1 MPTSFEILCDY
12 IREQIDTKRL
22 NTIRDVK
29 TALGLNATI
38 DLNNLSKTVLTN
50 GISKVKDDE
59 TITLTY
65 AGILIEI
72 VMFYVKNQ
80 KNYEKQLS
88 ALTKYI
94 ERLKNKKF
102 TLAETIKIL
111 KKLGLEQ
118 SDFYKTVTNKDT
130 YKNICES
137 AKGLLQKVD
146 MEKITDYGI
155 DSKDKANITSAIEKV
170 GSETEVT
177 DTDLEVTDTDLEVKD
192 LEELLQILE
201 NIKATCK
208 DETIG
213 DPETLLSELN
223 LLLPETPIESLKNEI
238 EYLRLVIK
246 NDYSVSEQQ
255 KQEVL
260 QKCSETTKQKLNK
273 AENRIINRLNDFKI
287 LGLNES
293 PKPTGPQN
301 RMAVNPAK
309 IKAAQRKNLAL
320 MQKINT
326 AYHEALEKVGND
338 KSKID
343 EITTSILDKL
353 KGTLNG
359 SEELSYYQGEYNPEY
374 RGSNLIEINDCYYYQ
389 KPVQDIITLY
399 TQSMNNDKTVN
410 RNHVAKYLM
419 SKNIRPPVVFT
430 NEGYGGDGG
439 YIDNAKSLL
448 FNAYKPLPCTVIPV
462 RFSIN
467 SDDSYN
473 PTAIAKAMPKIEALA
488 DDLNDVLQSSETDKL
503 KQLKEAYNKHTSQ
516 KKLTFRDGYTYYAD
530 KSVSFKTKNIYESTA
545 NEVLNNYAT
554 WHYNA
559 TEDQKLMITS
569 FIISSIVPRVA
580 FDDNSKEH
588 NDFVN
593 DVKHYLYNPIPRD
606 QKKTCGTKF
615 HALILLAKDVQ
626 QKLKYFKYI
635 TSPNNL
641 PAKVDSCSQNHRKS
655 TPEQLKCAEIA
666 REKLASWATK
676 QNSDAIDA
684 YLTLANTLL
693 DNHLPAD
700 GSSKSILSNL
710 DEYSTKLASINTWV
724 TEQNKIIEKLE
735 KAMDNPKEALNY
747 VGSIPLSW
755 KNGKIPTIGSQR
767 KPQPG
772 QNKAPTQ
779 PQPTPQPT
787 PTPTNVQTPTNQ
799 NPQVQQ
805 YQSGQQ
811 TVVQQP
817 ANPII
822 QQPPQQMQY
831 QQQTVQPQANAQ
843 QPVLKTPTQPMQG
856 PPIQYL
862 QTPSQAQ
869 QNFQQY
875 YPGQQMYP
883 PYQQNYYPQAQQFY
897 SNPQQMAYQPPIQYP
912 PKSAVKQNPHQ
923 QGQGAKPTKPSHQL
937 HDSKIIQ
944 MKKKTVKE
952 AKENMQKNLTELSQQ
967 INATWTNVRK
977 LEERIN
983 TLAQTKGFDDQHQN
997 YLSKLGPYLKEK
1009 LRQLDTTY
1017 NEAKKYFEQSKTV
1030 RIYGMT
1036 DPAKLQTAQTAI
1048 ANANDWTTKSLTG
1061 LKNFKAEL
1069 TEIETTLDKEYS
1081 QMPTGQSS
1089 VPDQKDEQPLETME
1103 QANSAEKN
1111 QQNDDTAT
1119 ENAQNQQPKQD
1130 TTNGAGGENA
1140 TEERKEDESENKT
1153 EEQNTEENK
1162 KHEEDNNTTEEQ
1174 KADEKDKHQEEKGED
1189 DTSGTSSSNPAN
1201 DTKDPSSIPNSEPS
1215 ST

>member
-12 IREQIDTKRL
+12 IREQIDAKKP
-22 NTIRDVK
+22 NTIREVK

-102 TLAETIKIL
+102 TLAETVKIL

-170 GSETEVT
+170 GSET
-177 DTDLEVTDTDLEVKD
+177 EVTDTDLEVKD

-273 AENRIINRLNDFKI
+273 AENRIINRLKDFTI

-374 RGSNLIEINDCYYYQ
+374 RGSNLIEI
-389 KPVQDIITLY
+389 
-399 TQSMNNDKTVN
+399 
-410 RNHVAKYLM
+410 
-419 SKNIRPPVVFT
+419 
-430 NEGYGGDGG
+430 E
-439 YIDNAKSLL
+439 
-448 FNAYKPLPCTVIPV
+448 
-462 RFSIN
+462 
-467 SDDSYN
+467 
-473 PTAIAKAMPKIEALA
+473 E
-488 DDLNDVLQSSETDKL
+488 
-503 KQLKEAYNKHTSQ
+503 
-516 KKLTFRDGYTYYAD
+516 
-530 KSVSFKTKNIYESTA
+530 
-545 NEVLNNYAT
+545 
-554 WHYNA
+554 
-559 TEDQKLMITS
+559 
-569 FIISSIVPRVA
+569 
-580 FDDNSKEH
+580 
-588 NDFVN
+588 
-593 DVKHYLYNPIPRD
+593 
-606 QKKTCGTKF
+606 
-615 HALILLAKDVQ
+615 
-626 QKLKYFKYI
+626 
-635 TSPNNL
+635 
-641 PAKVDSCSQNHRKS
+641 
-655 TPEQLKCAEIA
+655 
-666 REKLASWATK
+666 
-676 QNSDAIDA
+676 
-684 YLTLANTLL
+684 
-693 DNHLPAD
+693 
-700 GSSKSILSNL
+700 
-710 DEYSTKLASINTWV
+710 
-724 TEQNKIIEKLE
+724 LE

-747 VGSIPLSW
+747 VGYIPLSW

-787 PTPTNVQTPTNQ
+787 PTPTNVQTQTNQ

-843 QPVLKTPTQPMQG
+843 QPVLNTPTQPMQG
-856 PPIQYL
+856 PPTQY
-862 QTPSQAQ
+862 
-869 QNFQQY
+869 FQQY

-912 PKSAVKQNPHQ
+912 PKSAAKQNPHQ

-983 TLAQTKGFDDQHQN
+983 TLATAKGFDDQHQN

-1009 LRQLDTTY
+1009 LRQLETTY
-1017 NEAKKYFEQSKTV
+1017 NEAKKYFDQSKTV
-1030 RIYGMT
+1030 RIYGIT
-1036 DPAKLQTAQTAI
+1036 DPAKLQTAQTEI
-1048 ANANDWTTKSLTG
+1048 AKANDWTTKSLTG

-1069 TEIETTLDKEYS
+1069 TNIETTLDKEYS
-1081 QMPTGQSS
+1081 QIPTGQSP

-1103 QANSAEKN
+1103 QANSAEQN
-1111 QQNDDTAT
+1111 QQSDENAT
-1119 ENAQNQQPKQD
+1119 ENAQNQQPPQD
-1130 TTNGAGGENA
+1130 TTNGAGGEN
-1140 TEERKEDESENKT
+1140 KT
-1153 EEQNTEENK
+1153 EEQNTDENK
-1162 KHEEDNNTTEEQ
+1162 KHEESDNTTEEQ

-1201 DTKDPSSIPNSEPS
+1201 DTKDPSSIPNSEPNS
-1215 ST
+1215 K